1 MTIAP
6 APYPRLSQAIGLII
20 AVLVLQAVIVFLLT
34 TSVPGGLK
42 AAHLPSLLIVAN
54 LLSFGLVIAWA
65 VRRTGLPF
73 LEALPFAAVGPAVYL
88 PLIITIAGFG
98 ILLSEAD
105 NLVRWVLPMPEF
117 IAEAFRQIGGG
128 GAASLLAIV
137 VVAPVVEELLLRGI
151 MLRGFLGRYRPGTAV
166 ILSALIFATMHLNP
180 YQFASALAMGLVLGW
195 IFYRTGSLWPCII
208 GHALFNAQGF
218 ILTIVLPFRI
228 RGYNPETLD
237 TSTVEFQPLWFDIT
251 GLGLAALGLVLL
263 GRVLRG
269 EATRDTAP

>member
-54 LLSFGLVIAWA
+54 LLSFGLVIVWA

-117 IAEAFRQIGGG
+117 VAEAFRQIGGG

-218 ILTIVLPFRI
+218 ILTTVLPFRI

-237 TSTVEFQPLWFDIT
+237 PSTVEFQPLWFDLT